1 MAKQRCPLCCGQP
14 TEFLNPIFGTT
25 VLPFCDQQCHSCGL
39 PCALWEKVSI
49 NSEETNKRIVEL
61 EIVLTAAQARV
72 TELDERV
79 IALARRRRELW
90 YEYMDAAKFC
100 ETKNKRIAELEST
113 LSARETQATNQSR
126 RIEELAELCEEKDKA
141 LADLKP
147 GAEAWKLM
155 REHHYSLNWDDGA
168 SPTFRGWE
176 VCKSCDENGWLVKA
190 VSDPVTAVLAAK
202 AVKEKR

>member
-1 MAKQRCPLCCGQP
+1 MLVSDKLWKEFCTWAETEEAKPDVAFSVAQSSG
-14 TEFLNPIFGTT
+14 
-25 VLPFCDQQCHSCGL
+25 
-39 PCALWEKVSI
+39 ALRAFSYQA
-49 NSEETNKRIVEL
+49 NRIVKL
-61 EIVLTAAQARV
+61 EA
-72 TELDERV
+72 
-79 IALARRRRELW
+79 ALA
-90 YEYMDAAKFC
+90 
-100 ETKNKRIAELEST
+100 
-113 LSARETQATNQSR
+113 ARETQATNQSR